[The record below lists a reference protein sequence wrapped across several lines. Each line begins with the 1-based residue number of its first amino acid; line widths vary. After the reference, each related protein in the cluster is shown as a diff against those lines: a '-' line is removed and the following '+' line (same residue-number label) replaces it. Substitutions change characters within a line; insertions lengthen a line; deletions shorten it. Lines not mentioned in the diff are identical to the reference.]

1 MKVYCVGSEEVVKG
15 LALIGIEG
23 TATTDAQEA
32 ERAVEA
38 VLNQPEV
45 GLLVISERLA
55 MPLKEKLT
63 GWAFAHRQ
71 PLILEIPDEQ
81 GPVSKHSAVLSLVME
96 AVGLEQSS

>member
-23 TATTDAQEA
+23 KATADIGEAGQAVDAA
-32 ERAVEA
+32 LARPD
-38 VLNQPEV
+38 L
-45 GLLVISERLA
+45 GLLIVSERLA
-55 MPLKEKLT
+55 APLKEKLT
-63 GWAFAHRQ
+63 GWAFSHRQ

>member
-1 MKVYCVGSEEVVKG
+1 MKVHCIGSEEVVKG

-23 TATTDAQEA
+23 TATADIGEA
-32 ERAVEA
+32 ERAVDS
-38 VLNQPEV
+38 VLKDEDV